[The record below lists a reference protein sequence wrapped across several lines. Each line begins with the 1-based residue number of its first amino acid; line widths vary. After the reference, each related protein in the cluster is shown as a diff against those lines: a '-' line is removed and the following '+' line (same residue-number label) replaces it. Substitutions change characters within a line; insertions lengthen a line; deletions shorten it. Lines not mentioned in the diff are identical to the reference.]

1 MCMKPRVG
9 FVGIGN
15 IGEPVC
21 RHLLEGGYELLIFD
35 VDPAALA
42 KLGDTPAEPAAS
54 PEALAAE
61 VDVVLLS
68 LPNSDVV
75 EEVVFGKS
83 GLKEGLSSGEALID
97 TSSSRPSSTRG
108 ISKRLAAEGIDML
121 DAPVSGGVLRAR
133 EGTLSVM
140 VGGKRAV
147 YEKYRGILESFGDK
161 IFYVGDHGTG
171 HLVKA
176 LNNLLSATTLVSA
189 AEAAL
194 LARRAGVAPDA
205 FVEVI
210 NASNGRSYSTEAKF
224 PRYILNRAF
233 DDGFA
238 LGLMSKDL
246 KIALDAAAEMEFP
259 MPIGSALA
267 QIWEIAVARGYG
279 SEDHTAIYAFLEDLL
294 GERDGPHGHAGERGT
309 HPEPHKGGP

>member
-1 MCMKPRVG
+1 MRMKPRVG

-15 IGEPVC
+15 IGEPLC
-21 RHLLEGGYELLIFD
+21 RHLLDEGYELMIYD
-35 VDPAALA
+35 AYPEALA
-42 KLGDTPAEPAAS
+42 RLEDTPAEPAAS
-54 PEALAAE
+54 PEALATEA
-61 VDVVLLS
+61 DVVLLS

-75 EEVVFGKS
+75 EEVVFGES
-83 GLKEGLSSGEALID
+83 GLKEGLSSGKALID

-108 ISKRLAAEGIDML
+108 ISERLAAGGIDML

-147 YEKYRGILESFGDK
+147 YEKYREILESFGDK
-161 IFYVGDHGTG
+161 IFYVGGHGAG

-176 LNNLLSATTLVSA
+176 LNNLLSATTLASA

-210 NASNGRSYSTEAKF
+210 NASNGRSYSTEVKF
-224 PRYILNRAF
+224 PRYILERTF

-238 LGLMSKDL
+238 LGLMNKDL
-246 KIALDAAAEMEFP
+246 KIALETAAEMEFP

-267 QIWEIAVARGYG
+267 QIWGLAVARGYG
-279 SEDHTAIYAFLEDLL
+279 PENHTAIYAFLEDLL
-294 GERDGPHGHAGERGT
+294 GERDGGY
-309 HPEPHKGGP
+309 KGP

>member
-1 MCMKPRVG
+1 MKPRIG

-15 IGEPVC
+15 MGEPVC
-21 RHLLEGGYELLIFD
+21 RHLLDKGYELLIYD
-35 VDPAALA
+35 VDPEALA
-42 KLGDTPAEPAAS
+42 RLGDTPAEPAAS

-61 VDVVLLS
+61 ADVVLLS
-68 LPNSDVV
+68 LPSSDVV
-75 EEVVFGKS
+75 EEVIFGES
-83 GLKEGLSSGEALID
+83 GLKDGLSSGKTLID
-97 TSSSRPSSTRG
+97 TSSSRPSSTRS

-147 YEKYRGILESFGDK
+147 YERFREIIESFGDE
-161 IFYVGDHGTG
+161 IFYLGNHGAG

-176 LNNLLSATTLVSA
+176 LNNLLSATTLASA

-210 NASNGRSYSTEAKF
+210 NASNGRSYSTEVKF
-224 PRYILNRAF
+224 PRYILNRTF

-238 LGLMSKDL
+238 LSLMNKDL
-246 KIALDAAAEMEFP
+246 KIALEAAAEMEFP
-259 MPIGSALA
+259 MPLGSALA
-267 QIWEIAVARGYG
+267 QVWEIAVARGYG
-279 SEDHTAIYAFLEDLL
+279 SENHTAIYAFLEYLL
-294 GERDGPHGHAGERGT
+294 GER
-309 HPEPHKGGP
+309 GGGDEKP

>member
-1 MCMKPRVG
+1 MKPRVG

-21 RHLLEGGYELLIFD
+21 RHLLDEGYELMIYD
-35 VDPAALA
+35 AYPEALA
-42 KLGDTPAEPAAS
+42 RLDDTPAEPAAS
-54 PEALAAE
+54 PGALATEA
-61 VDVVLLS
+61 DVVLLS

-75 EEVVFGKS
+75 EEVVFGGS
-83 GLKEGLSSGEALID
+83 GLKEGLSSGKALID
-97 TSSSRPSSTRG
+97 TSSSRPSSTRA
-108 ISKRLAAEGIDML
+108 ISKRLAAQGIDML

-133 EGTLSVM
+133 EATLSVM

-147 YEKYRGILESFGDK
+147 YEKYRGLLESFGDK

-176 LNNLLSATTLVSA
+176 LNNLLSATTLASA

-210 NASNGRSYSTEAKF
+210 NASNGRSYSTEVKF
-224 PRYILNRAF
+224 PRYILNRTF

-246 KIALDAAAEMEFP
+246 KIALETATEMEFP

-267 QIWEIAVARGYG
+267 QIWELAMARGYG
-279 SEDHTAIYAFLEDLL
+279 QENHTAIYAFLEDLL
-294 GERDGPHGHAGERGT
+294 GERDGGHK
-309 HPEPHKGGP
+309 EP

>member
-1 MCMKPRVG
+1 MKPRLG

-21 RHLLEGGYELLIFD
+21 RHLLDEGYGLSIYD
-35 VDPAALA
+35 ADPGALA
-42 KLGDTPAEPAAS
+42 RLGDTTAEPAVS
-54 PEALAAE
+54 PEALAAGS
-61 VDVVLLS
+61 DVVLLS
-68 LPNSDVV
+68 LPNSGAV
-75 EEVVFGKS
+75 EEVVFEKS
-83 GLKEGLSSGEALID
+83 GLKEGLSSGKALID
-97 TSSSRPSSTRG
+97 TSSSRPSSTRT
-108 ISKRLAAEGIDML
+108 ISKKLAAEGIDML

-140 VGGKRAV
+140 VGGKRTV
-147 YEKYRGILESFGDK
+147 YERYREILESFGDG
-161 IFYVGDHGTG
+161 IFYVGDHGAG

-176 LNNLLSATTLVSA
+176 LNNLLSATTLASA

-210 NASNGRSYSTEAKF
+210 NASNGRSYSTEVKF

-238 LGLMSKDL
+238 LGLMNKDL
-246 KIALDAAAEMEFP
+246 KIALEAAAEMGFP
-259 MPIGSALA
+259 MPIGSTLA
-267 QIWEIAVARGYG
+267 QVWELAAAHGYG
-279 SEDHTAIYAFLEDLL
+279 PQNHTAIYAFLEDLL
-294 GERDGPHGHAGERGT
+294 GERE
-309 HPEPHKGGP
+309 GGYEEA

>member
-1 MCMKPRVG
+1 MKPRVG

-161 IFYVGDHGTG
+161 IFHVGDHGTG

-246 KIALDAAAEMEFP
+246 KIALEAAAEMEFP
-259 MPIGSALA
+259 MPIGSALV
-267 QIWEIAVARGYG
+267 QLWEIAVARGYG
-279 SEDHTAIYAFLEDLL
+279 SKNHTAIYAFLEDLL
-294 GERDGPHGHAGERGT
+294 GEGN
-309 HPEPHKGGP
+309 GGDEKP